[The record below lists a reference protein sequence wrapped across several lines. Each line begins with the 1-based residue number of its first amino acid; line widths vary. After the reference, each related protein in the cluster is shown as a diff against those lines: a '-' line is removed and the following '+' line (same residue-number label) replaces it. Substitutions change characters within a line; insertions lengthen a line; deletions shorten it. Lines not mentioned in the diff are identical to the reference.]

1 MADEPINLVLSSQVA
16 SRFVS
21 SSDLENARLKREEE
35 WKATY
40 ERLGQEPP
48 PMPKE
53 EYDGRSLYEKL
64 KETKDKK
71 QEAFEEKLKFKNQFR
86 ALDDEEVAFL
96 DDAAE
101 EKRAIEMAKQEE
113 IQKEMKRFKEAIAS
127 RTTETTGVSFLGTA
141 TTAEVIDK
149 LSPSTSS
156 SKPLAA
162 AAIVAANAQTTTMI
176 PKKSRKAKDFQ
187 RAFLA
192 GAIRPKSTPDQQVAS
207 ATKKRKSLDTP
218 PIPTSENSNQP
229 ANLPQPSI
237 SSDSAPSETC
247 PPKLDDSPPDPKK
260 PKTKS

>member
-21 SSDLENARLKREEE
+21 SSDLETARQKREEE

-40 ERLGQEPP
+40 QRLGQEAP
-48 PMPKE
+48 PMPNE

-127 RTTETTGVSFLGTA
+127 RTAETPVIGSVGT
-141 TTAEVIDK
+141 TTAAEIIDK
-149 LSPSTSS
+149 GSAPTSVSISHTVATGSTNQ
-156 SKPLAA
+156 K
-162 AAIVAANAQTTTMI
+162 TTTMI

-192 GAIRPKSTPDQQVAS
+192 GAIRPKSTTDQQGAS
-207 ATKKRKSLDTP
+207 ATKKRKSLDTSTP
-218 PIPTSENSNQP
+218 APAASNQP
-229 ANLPQPSI
+229 IASSRPSNSPDLANPETSQPTQ
-237 SSDSAPSETC
+237 DN
-247 PPKLDDSPPDPKK
+247 PPDPKK
-260 PKTKS
+260 AKK